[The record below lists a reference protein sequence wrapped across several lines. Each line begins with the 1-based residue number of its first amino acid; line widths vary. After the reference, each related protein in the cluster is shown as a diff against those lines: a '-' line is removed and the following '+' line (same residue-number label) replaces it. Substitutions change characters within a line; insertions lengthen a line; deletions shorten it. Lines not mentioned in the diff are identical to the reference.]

1 MDRDL
6 AAGEVT
12 GGSPVIQ
19 QHRTADAQVSASL
32 PSNLTPCILTYMGQP
47 DMPYE
52 VKYGWNRL
60 SWGGIGIAL
69 VLCAAALL
77 PGMPLWVK
85 IPYIALWGMMAVMI
99 AVASSRGTT
108 AVRVDQAG
116 VTLCSAPLYPKSTT
130 RPFPWEDVACVVIWP
145 GMNSRRITRLEYV
158 GVQRRPGTPP
168 ITGKFT
174 GRGSKFGARLDTPGI
189 PPEMAV
195 TRAATNGWVLDHGR
209 LAAAVAHFAPGVRV
223 IDLTTG
229 LRPGGRRD
237 QK

>member
-1 MDRDL
+1 MD
-6 AAGEVT
+6 
-12 GGSPVIQ
+12 
-19 QHRTADAQVSASL
+19 
-32 PSNLTPCILTYMGQP
+32 QP

-69 VLCAAALL
+69 VFCAAALL
-77 PGMPLWVK
+77 PDMPLWVK
-85 IPYIALWGMMAVMI
+85 IPYIAFWGGIAVMI

-116 VTLCSAPLYPKSTT
+116 VTLCSAPLFPKSTT
-130 RPFPWEDVACVVIWP
+130 RLFPWEDVACVVIWLSP
-145 GMNSRRITRLEYV
+145 YSRRSNRLEFV
-158 GVQRRPGTPP
+158 GVERRPGTPP
-168 ITGKFT
+168 ITGRFT
-174 GRGSKFGARLDTPGI
+174 GRRSRFGERLYSPGI
-189 PPEMAV
+189 PSDMAV

-209 LAAAVAHFAPGVRV
+209 LTAAVAHFAPGVPV